1 MTRGRD
7 HENGGA
13 RSGRHS
19 AADEVVARAGGAV
32 MTVSP
37 QELLQQHGITY
48 VATRTGKY
56 ATKCPKC
63 SSGYLNVKI
72 DRKGATWF
80 CHSCGWDGPKPRKA
94 DGSTE
99 NSDLGPI
106 KAIYDYTDEAG
117 ERLFQVLRFE
127 PLHRPKQFRQ
137 RKGPDQ
143 KKWAIRGVR
152 IVLFCLHEL
161 VKDLAAGRTVFV
173 VEGEKDVLTL
183 RQHGIAAT
191 CNPMGAEKWWPEFN
205 ETLKGAD
212 VVICG
217 DNDEPGRE
225 HVMLVAANLHGVA
238 RRVRVL
244 NLAKFWPEIQES
256 NDITDWFAAGGTAE
270 RLWEMVEQL
279 SPPKDPP
286 ACIEPPGA
294 SGTQENHSEHANT
307 STRLLPPPS
316 MPMDVAR
323 VFVADHC
330 THEGTLTLRHW
341 RGGWWRWRSSHW
353 REIPDRGV
361 RSLLYAFTDGTLY
374 LEEGAL
380 APWAPNRRKIGDLFE
395 ALAAICILSDDTDQP
410 CWLDD
415 RADSV
420 SVIVAMANGLLD
432 VENRQLLT
440 HTPLY
445 FNQVAVPFDY
455 DPGAPPPKRWH
466 NFLDEL
472 WPNEPEA
479 IDVVGEWFGYVISGR
494 TDLHKIFLHVG
505 PTRGGKGI
513 IARIESTL
521 VGRQNVAGPTLNSLA
536 GEFGLAPLI
545 GKSLAVISDARFSGR
560 DSSVVVERLLSISG
574 EDTLTVNRKYRDQ
587 WTGKLP
593 TRLHVISNEL
603 PKLGDAS
610 TAIVGRIVLLLSSRS
625 WLGREDYELEPV
637 LQTELPGILNF
648 ALDGLQRLCD
658 NDNRFTYV
666 AAADEA
672 IIQMRDLASPVV
684 AFVREKCEL
693 GADKQIDVDVLYAAY
708 KQWAED
714 NGYEKRSKAL
724 FGRDLK
730 AAHPSVRKT
739 RPRGEEPDDR
749 LHVYT
754 GITLR
759 NKERLHER

>member
-1 MTRGRD
+1 M
-7 HENGGA
+7 
-13 RSGRHS
+13 S
-19 AADEVVARAGGAV
+19 
-32 MTVSP
+32 VSP
-37 QELLQQHGITY
+37 RELLKRHGIDY
-48 VATRTGKY
+48 VE
-56 ATKCPKC
+56 TKKGAYTTNCPNC
-63 SSGYLNVKI
+63 SGGYLNVKI
-72 DRKGATWF
+72 DHRGVAWF
-80 CHSCGWDGPKPRKA
+80 CHNCDWGGPKPRKGDNA
-94 DGSTE
+94 DD
-99 NSDLGPI
+99 NDLGPI

-117 ERLFQVLRFE
+117 ERLYQVLRFE
-127 PLHRPKQFRQ
+127 PLNAPKTFRQ

-143 KKWAIRGVR
+143 KRWSIRGVR
-152 IVLFCLHEL
+152 IVPFRLHEL
-161 VKDLAAGRTVFV
+161 IKELAAGRTIFV
-173 VEGEKDVLTL
+173 VEGEKDVITL

-191 CNPMGAEKWWPEFN
+191 CNPMGAGKWRPEFN
-205 ETLKGAD
+205 QTLKGAD

-238 RRVRVL
+238 RRLRVL
-244 NLAKFWPEIQES
+244 DLATFWPEIQAS
-256 NDITDWFAAGGTAE
+256 DDITDWFAAGGTAE

-279 SPPKDPP
+279 SPPKDPL
-286 ACIEPPGA
+286 ACVEAEA
-294 SGTQENHSEHANT
+294 SGDEENRAEHART
-307 STRLLPPPS
+307 SARRGLLPPPS
-316 MPMDVAR
+316 MPMLVAR

-330 THEGTLTLRHW
+330 TFDGELTLRHW

-353 REIPDRGV
+353 REVPDRGV
-361 RSLLYAFTDGTLY
+361 RSLLYAFTEEALY

-380 APWAPNRRKIGDLFE
+380 APWAPNRKKIGDLFE

-415 RADSV
+415 PASSG

-432 VENRQLLT
+432 VDKQQLLM

-455 DPGAPPPKRWH
+455 DPTAPSPRRWH
-466 NFLDEL
+466 GFLDEL
-472 WPNEPEA
+472 WPSEPEA
-479 IDVVGEWFGYVISGR
+479 IDAMGEWLGYVISGR

-505 PTRGGKGI
+505 PTRGGKGV
-513 IARIESTL
+513 IARIESAL
-521 VGRQNVAGPTLNSLA
+521 VGRQNVAGPTLNSLG

-545 GKSLAVISDARFSGR
+545 GKSLAIISDARFSGR

-593 TRLHVISNEL
+593 TRIHVISNEL

-625 WLGREDYELEPV
+625 WLGREDLDLEPA
-637 LQTELPGILNF
+637 LQAELPGILNF
-648 ALDGLQRLCD
+648 ALEGLQRLCN
-658 NDNRFTYV
+658 NDNRFTHV

-672 IIQMRDLASPVV
+672 IIQMRDLASPVA

-693 GADKQIDVDVLYAAY
+693 GADKQIDVDVLYTAY

-714 NGYEKRSKAL
+714 NGHVKMSKSL
-724 FGRDLK
+724 FGRDLR
-730 AAHPSVRKT
+730 AAHPPIRKT
-739 RPRGEEPDDR
+739 RPRDKTGEDDR
-749 LHVYT
+749 HHVYA
-754 GITLR
+754 GIALQ
-759 NKERLHER
+759 KGERKAA

>member
-1 MTRGRD
+1 
-7 HENGGA
+7 
-13 RSGRHS
+13 
-19 AADEVVARAGGAV
+19 

-37 QELLQQHGITY
+37 QELLQRHGIAY
-48 VATRTGKY
+48 VATKKGSYT
-56 ATKCPKC
+56 TKCPSC
-63 SSGYLNVKI
+63 GRGYLNVKI
-72 DRKGATWF
+72 DRKGAAWF
-80 CHSCGWDGPKPRKA
+80 CHGCGWDGPKARKGNSA
-94 DGSTE
+94 GSG
-99 NSDLGPI
+99 DLGPI
-106 KAIYDYTDEAG
+106 KAVYDYTDEAG
-117 ERLFQVLRFE
+117 ERLYQVLRFE
-127 PLHRPKQFRQ
+127 PLHGPKQFRQ

-143 KKWAIRGVR
+143 KKWSIKGVR
-152 IVLFCLHEL
+152 IVLFRLHEL
-161 VKDLAAGRTVFV
+161 IEELAAGCTIFV
-173 VEGEKDVLTL
+173 VEGERDVITL
-183 RQHGIAAT
+183 RQHGVPAT
-191 CNPMGAEKWWPEFN
+191 CNPMGAGKWWPEFN
-205 ETLKGAD
+205 EILRGAD

-217 DNDEPGRE
+217 DNDAPGRE

-238 RRVRVL
+238 RRLRVL
-244 NLAKFWPEIQES
+244 DLAKFWPEIQES
-256 NDITDWFAAGGTAE
+256 DDITDWFAAGGTAE

-279 SPPKDPP
+279 SSPKDPL
-286 ACIEPPGA
+286 ACIEPPEA
-294 SGTQENHSEHANT
+294 SGDDKNHAEHART
-307 STRLLPPPS
+307 SARPRLLPPPS
-316 MPMDVAR
+316 MPMLVAR

-330 THEGTLTLRHW
+330 TFDGELTLRHW

-353 REIPDRGV
+353 REVQDRGV
-361 RSLLYAFTDGTLY
+361 RSLLYAFTEEALY

-380 APWAPNRRKIGDLFE
+380 APWAPNRKKIGDLFE

-415 RADSV
+415 RASSG

-432 VENRQLLT
+432 VDKRQLLT

-455 DPGAPPPKRWH
+455 DPTAPSPRRWH
-466 NFLDEL
+466 GFLDEL

-479 IDVVGEWFGYVISGR
+479 IDAMGEWLGYVISGL

-505 PTRGGKGI
+505 PTRGGKGV
-513 IARIESTL
+513 IARIESAL

-545 GKSLAVISDARFSGR
+545 GKSLAIISDARFSGR

-603 PKLGDAS
+603 PKLGDPS

-625 WLGREDYELEPV
+625 WLGREDFDLEPA
-637 LQTELPGILNF
+637 LQAELPGILNF
-648 ALDGLQRLCD
+648 ALEGLQRLCN
-658 NDNRFTYV
+658 NDNRFTHV
-666 AAADEA
+666 ATADEA
-672 IIQMRDLASPVV
+672 IVQMRDLASPVA
-684 AFVREKCEL
+684 AFGREKCEL
-693 GADKQIDVDVLYAAY
+693 GADKKVDVDVLYTEY

-714 NGYEKRSKAL
+714 NGHVKMNKSL
-724 FGRDLK
+724 FGRDLR
-730 AAHPSVRKT
+730 AAYPSIRKT
-739 RPRGEEPDDR
+739 RPRDKTGEEPDDR

-759 NKERLHER
+759 NKEKLH

>member
-1 MTRGRD
+1 
-7 HENGGA
+7 
-13 RSGRHS
+13 
-19 AADEVVARAGGAV
+19 

-37 QELLQQHGITY
+37 QELLQGHGIAY
-48 VATRTGKY
+48 AATRTGKY
-56 ATKCPKC
+56 TTKCPKC
-63 SSGYLNVKI
+63 GSGYLNVKI

-80 CHSCGWDGPKPRKA
+80 CHGCGWDGPKSRRGR
-94 DGSTE
+94 DTS
-99 NSDLGPI
+99 SDLGPI
-106 KAIYDYTDEAG
+106 KATYDYTDEAG

-127 PLHRPKQFRQ
+127 PLHGPKQFRQ

-143 KKWAIRGVR
+143 KKWSIKGVR
-152 IVLFCLHEL
+152 IVLFRLDEL
-161 VKDLAAGRTVFV
+161 IKELAAGRTIFV
-173 VEGEKDVLTL
+173 VEGEQDALTL

-191 CNPMGAEKWWPEFN
+191 CNPMGAGKWRSEFN

-217 DNDEPGRE
+217 DNDEPGRK

-238 RRVRVL
+238 RRLRVL
-244 NLAKFWPEIQES
+244 DLAMFWPEIQES
-256 NDITDWFAAGGTAE
+256 DDITDWFAAGGTAE

-279 SPPKDPP
+279 SSPKDPL
-286 ACIEPPGA
+286 ACIEPPEA
-294 SGTQENHSEHANT
+294 SGDEENHAEHART
-307 STRLLPPPS
+307 SARPRLLPPPS
-316 MPMDVAR
+316 MPMLVAR

-330 THEGTLTLRHW
+330 TVDGELTLRHW

-353 REIPDRGV
+353 REVQDRGV
-361 RSLLYAFTDGTLY
+361 RSLLYAFTEEALY
-374 LEEGAL
+374 LVEGAL
-380 APWAPNRRKIGDLFE
+380 APWAPNRKKIGDLFE

-415 RADSV
+415 RASSG

-432 VENRQLLT
+432 VDKQQLLM

-455 DPGAPPPKRWH
+455 DPTAPPPQRWH

-472 WPNEPEA
+472 WPCEPEA
-479 IDVVGEWFGYVISGR
+479 IDAVGEWFGYVISGR

-505 PTRGGKGI
+505 PTRGGKGV
-513 IARIESTL
+513 IARIESAL

-545 GKSLAVISDARFSGR
+545 GKSLAIISDARFSGR

-625 WLGREDYELEPV
+625 WLGREDLDLEPA
-637 LQTELPGILNF
+637 LQAELPGILNF
-648 ALDGLQRLCD
+648 ALEGLQRLCN
-658 NDNRFTYV
+658 NDNRFTHV

-672 IIQMRDLASPVV
+672 IVQMRDLASPVA

-693 GADKQIDVDVLYAAY
+693 GTDKQVDVDVLYTVY

-724 FGRDLK
+724 FGRDLR
-730 AAHPSVRKT
+730 AAHPPIRKT
-739 RPRGEEPDDR
+739 RPRDKTGEDDR
-749 LHVYT
+749 HHVYA
-754 GITLR
+754 GIALQ
-759 NKERLHER
+759 KGERKAA